1 MKSLFTKYGE
11 LVDEG
16 LPIEDCRYIL
26 PYSYHSNI
34 IMGWDANELFRITSD
49 LLYGKMAKIDEA
61 KELGA
66 KLANMMGKLVL
77 I

>member
-34 IMGWDANELFRITSD
+34 IDAMLMSF
-49 LLYGKMAKIDEA
+49 
-61 KELGA
+61 LG
-66 KLANMMGKLVL
+66 LPQIYYTERWLR
-77 I
+77 